1 MWGQPPSAVPG
12 APPRSSCGAGAPAR
26 DGRKHSDR
34 QRARK
39 PSPQQLRS
47 ILRHCAPNF
56 EKLRDSAYVKLVK
69 HMLGIRLEP
78 ELEEKLESLAKQTG
92 RSKSYYAR
100 EAIRQYLED
109 REDYLKGI
117 AALERREPTITL
129 AELER
134 RLGLAD

>member
-1 MWGQPPSAVPG
+1 VWERAPRKAWIANVRTAASAVK
-12 APPRSSCGAGAPAR
+12 RSSGFLYLVPRLKTC
-26 DGRKHSDR
+26 
-34 QRARK
+34 
-39 PSPQQLRS
+39 
-47 ILRHCAPNF
+47 
-56 EKLRDSAYVKLVK
+56 YVKHVK
-69 HMLGIRLEP
+69 QMLGIRLEP
-78 ELEEKLESLAKQTG
+78 ELEEKLESLAKETG

-129 AELER
+129 EELER